1 MRAAVTGTDSHRA
14 DAPAPPSD
22 QVTGSEDNPEG
33 SAGGKS
39 GGIVLS
45 EATVT
50 ALENKT
56 KDHNDAMA
64 ERDRPSWTRVT
75 LGALKAVYRR
85 GSGAYSTS
93 HRPGIGRAQWSM
105 ARVNAFLFL
114 ARTGAPENAAYVGD
128 NDLLNKEHPKYSE
141 ETKSL
146 RALPDNFRPALSP
159 DVPEGRACGN
169 CYFYDESNVQGD
181 KAWCERWD
189 AYVNGAYYC
198 NAWQPDDSE
207 DPPTA
212 YSSESRAISVP
223 QWLQDNARRGLD
235 WLAQGY
241 GGDGLTD
248 KTINEARQMSRGIV
262 TQDKADR
269 MGPWFERHLSDL
281 EGTDRNTDPPTA
293 GMVAHALWG
302 GWPID
307 QSYRARDWAT
317 DQQVTPEESSRH
329 MRTKVETRQITVDDI
344 EVRETGDGMSFSG
357 YAAVFN
363 SPSEPLPFIETI
375 RQGAFSK
382 SLRAKNNVMML
393 WSHDTS
399 QPLAS
404 TRSKT
409 MTLMEDSRGLMVDAA
424 LPQTSLGRDVAELLR
439 SKVVDSMSF
448 GFSVPPGGDRWS
460 DDGMTRELTAI
471 RLHEVSV
478 VSFPAYTKTSATVRS
493 IDILS
498 DKTGADAES
507 LSAALDAL
515 EAGNALTRDQATML
529 TTVVEKLAPESE
541 TVPELIED
549 NTISVTLARLR
560 DELDLN
566 FKTI

>member
-1 MRAAVTGTDSHRA
+1 M
-14 DAPAPPSD
+14 PYFISD
-22 QVTGSEDNPEG
+22 QAEGCNGWATIKEDGEVIGCHTTKQDAIDQMVAVSLAEG
-33 SAGGKS
+33 MEPGG
-39 GGIVLS
+39 
-45 EATVT
+45 E
-50 ALENKT
+50 
-56 KDHNDAMA
+56 
-64 ERDRPSWTRVT
+64 
-75 LGALKAVYRR
+75 
-85 GSGAYSTS
+85 
-93 HRPGIGRAQWSM
+93 
-105 ARVNAFLFL
+105 
-114 ARTGAPENAAYVGD
+114 
-128 NDLLNKEHPKYSE
+128 
-141 ETKSL
+141 

-189 AYVNGAYYC
+189 DYVNGAYYC

-207 DPPTA
+207 DQPTA

-262 TQDKADR
+262 SEDKATR
-269 MGPWFERHLSDL
+269 MGAWFARHMSDL
-281 EGTDRNTDPPTA
+281 QGTDRNTDPPTA

-307 QSYRARDWAT
+307 ESYRARDWAN
-317 DQQVTPEESSRH
+317 DQQVTPEESSRY

-344 EVRETGDGMSFSG
+344 EVRETGEGMSFSG

-549 NTISVTLARLR
+549 NTISVTLSRLR

-566 FKTI
+566 FKTL